1 MDTNKDVQF
10 IIETAIVVL
19 IENLQPDEHIKDDGS
34 HFRLRIGEEPRAGK
48 VQDEGCGH
56 LEEGL
61 TNDHL
66 PHCEADD
73 GSGAGSRRSVEDFV
87 CGWVGGE
94 RQRGEGVPLKESVSK
109 MMYRRG
115 EEADL
120 HKEIDPEEL
129 NGGKNGPHIGVLH
142 RCHECDYH
150 GGDVDCDLKLE
161 KLLHSVVH
169 STAPHQG
176 C

>member
-1 MDTNKDVQF
+1 MV
-10 IIETAIVVL
+10 
-19 IENLQPDEHIKDDGS
+19 ENLQPDEYVEDNGS
-34 HFRLRIGEEPRAGK
+34 HFGLGVGEEPRAGK
-48 VQDEGCGH
+48 VQNEGCGH

-61 TNDHL
+61 ANDHL

-73 GSGAGSRRSVEDFV
+73 GGGAGSGRPVEDFV
-87 CGWVGGE
+87 CWWVGGE

-109 MMYRRG
+109 MMCRRG
-115 EEADL
+115 KEPDL
-120 HKEIDPEEL
+120 HEEIDPEEL
-129 NGGKNGPHIGVLH
+129 DGGKYGTHLRVLN

-150 GGDVDCDLKLE
+150 SGDVNCDLKLE